1 MKVRLRARR
10 TLTLFL
16 SLVGSLVLLTDPGLA
31 QERYFP
37 EVGYVVEGEFLRLF
51 EEHGGLRV
59 FGYPISPAFEYGD
72 LEVQYFQNGRLEMGS
87 GGRAYLS
94 LLPYELSLKRTGPIS
109 QDEVSAGGQYFPAT
123 GHSVVMAFLDF
134 YLKYGGPELFG
145 YPITEFTNEND
156 RLVQYFE
163 RGVFEWWPELP
174 NGQRVQLSRL
184 GESYFQS
191 AHHDPSLLFA
201 QINPRDQSLTSI
213 HVSAGVRAPIVS
225 LDDTQQIV
233 YVHVRDQLGKAV
245 ETAEVKAF
253 VLWPDL
259 TQRILI
265 TPPQLTNANGTAIF
279 PFKIAG
285 LSAFSQLAAGDTI
298 PVQIE
303 ASFGGHQ
310 SGTATAFRV
319 WW

>member
-1 MKVRLRARR
+1 MVV
-10 TLTLFL
+10 L
-16 SLVGSLVLLTDPGLA
+16 SLVGSLLLLTDPGLA

-37 EVGYVVEGEFLRLF
+37 EVGYVVQGEFLRFF

-59 FGYPISPAFEYGD
+59 LGYPISPAFMYGD

-87 GGRAYLS
+87 DRRAYLS
-94 LLPYELSLKRTGPIS
+94 LLPYELSLKRTVPIDPD
-109 QDEVSAGGQYFPAT
+109 QVSAGGRYFPAT

-145 YPITEFTNEND
+145 YPITELTNEND

-174 NGQRVQLSRL
+174 DGQRVQLSRL

-201 QINPRDQSLTSI
+201 QISPRDQSVTSI
-213 HVSAGVRAPIVS
+213 HVSAGVRAPIVG
-225 LDDTQQIV
+225 LDETQQIV

-265 TPPQLTNANGTAIF
+265 TPAQLTDANGTALF
-279 PFKIAG
+279 PFRISG

-303 ASFGGHQ
+303 ASFHDHQ
-310 SGTATAFRV
+310 SGTATAFGI